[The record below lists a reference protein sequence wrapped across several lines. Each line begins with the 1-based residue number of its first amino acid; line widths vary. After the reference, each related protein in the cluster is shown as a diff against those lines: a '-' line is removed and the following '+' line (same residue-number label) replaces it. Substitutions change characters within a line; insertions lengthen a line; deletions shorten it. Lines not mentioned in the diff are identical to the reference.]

1 MSRAFQTFVKLKYRA
16 PSQLS
21 RSLVS
26 QAFHCQEEWNA
37 RLVSP
42 IFQKI
47 KLGEFFVELDKK
59 FSHEYRGSAVDV
71 DIFAQAASS
80 PADCEQLEELLY
92 KLRRTPHTIFS
103 PASTHHA
110 AIRALLKA
118 EEHPEGGEQVH
129 HLVKMLED
137 RMNYGLFM
145 DDYTTILLLDYMLE
159 NKRLLEGA
167 RIASQLMFQEESREG
182 PGAVLGNLASWR
194 YCKQA
199 RDVPWF
205 FDTENPVDENPGEVI
220 RVRVKGMVPNNY
232 NDEHFDLKDGK
243 IILGKTLVYLNN
255 GDDNLNKSLRC
266 LGYILSDKMD
276 SAKSI
281 EPFTISE
288 EVLEIALEVA
298 KSDDIKEFLSS
309 LQTETN
315 CVDDILLKRCQES
328 LATSEAPIV
337 DNQKKMY
344 KEWSS
349 NRDQMLEDEYKL
361 LQRRGRLEAIQ
372 QTKEEL
378 AKEEEKLFFFENFDK
393 LEIEKDEKDLA
404 WRRTFPNRSFNSP
417 GYFRKPRFVS
427 KPGEERKISRVD
439 RREIKRG
446 PPK

>member
-1 MSRAFQTFVKLKYRA
+1 MNSSMSRAFQTFVKLKYRA
-16 PSQLS
+16 QSQLS

-26 QAFHCQEEWNA
+26 QAFHCQEEWSA
-37 RLVSP
+37 RLASP

-103 PASTHHA
+103 PPSTNHA

-129 HLVKMLED
+129 HIVKMLDD

-167 RIASQLMFQEESREG
+167 RIASHLMFQEESREG
-182 PGAVLGNLASWR
+182 PGAAMANLASWR

-199 RDVPWF
+199 RDMPWF
-205 FDTENPVDENPGEVI
+205 FETEIPVDENPDEVI

-232 NDEHFDLKDGK
+232 NDEHFDLRNGN

-255 GDDNLNKSLRC
+255 GDDNLSRSLRC
-266 LGYILSDKMD
+266 LGYVLGNKIDN
-276 SAKSI
+276 AKSLG
-281 EPFTISE
+281 PFTISE
-288 EVLEIALEVA
+288 EVLEIAQEVA
-298 KSDDIKEFLSS
+298 QSNDIKEYLSS
-309 LQTETN
+309 LSTETN
-315 CVDDILLKRCQES
+315 NVNDALLKICQES
-328 LATSEAPIV
+328 LSASEASIIE
-337 DNQKKMY
+337 NQRKMY
-344 KEWSS
+344 KEWST
-349 NRDQMLEDEYKL
+349 NRDQMLGKIRIYKVFETRL
-361 LQRRGRLEAIQ
+361 NVLFYRG
-372 QTKEEL
+372 
-378 AKEEEKLFFFENFDK
+378 
-393 LEIEKDEKDLA
+393 
-404 WRRTFPNRSFNSP
+404 
-417 GYFRKPRFVS
+417 
-427 KPGEERKISRVD
+427 
-439 RREIKRG
+439 
-446 PPK
+446 

>member
-16 PSQLS
+16 QSQLS

-26 QAFHCQEEWNA
+26 QAFHCQEEWSA
-37 RLVSP
+37 RLASP

-103 PASTHHA
+103 PPSTNHA
-110 AIRALLKA
+110 AIRALLTA

-129 HLVKMLED
+129 HIVKMLDD

-167 RIASQLMFQEESREG
+167 RIASHLMFQEESREG
-182 PGAVLGNLASWR
+182 PGAAMANLASWR

-199 RDVPWF
+199 RDMPWF
-205 FDTENPVDENPGEVI
+205 FETEIPVDENPDEVI

-232 NDEHFDLKDGK
+232 NDEHFDLRNGN

-255 GDDNLNKSLRC
+255 GDDNLSRSLRC
-266 LGYILSDKMD
+266 LGYVLGNKIDN
-276 SAKSI
+276 AKSLG
-281 EPFTISE
+281 PFTISE
-288 EVLEIALEVA
+288 EVLEIAQEVA
-298 KSDDIKEFLSS
+298 QSDDIKEYLSS
-309 LQTETN
+309 LSTETN
-315 CVDDILLKRCQES
+315 NVNDALLKICQES
-328 LATSEAPIV
+328 LSASEASIIE
-337 DNQKKMY
+337 NQRKMY
-344 KEWSS
+344 KEWST
-349 NRDQMLEDEYKL
+349 NRDQMLGKIRIYKVFETRL
-361 LQRRGRLEAIQ
+361 NVLFYRG
-372 QTKEEL
+372 
-378 AKEEEKLFFFENFDK
+378 
-393 LEIEKDEKDLA
+393 
-404 WRRTFPNRSFNSP
+404 
-417 GYFRKPRFVS
+417 
-427 KPGEERKISRVD
+427 
-439 RREIKRG
+439 
-446 PPK
+446 

>member
-1 MSRAFQTFVKLKYRA
+1 MRRAFQTFVKLKYRA
-16 PSQLS
+16 PSQLT

-182 PGAVLGNLASWR
+182 PGAALGNLASWR

-266 LGYILSDKMD
+266 LGFILSDKMD

-281 EPFTISE
+281 EPFTISK
-288 EVLEIALEVA
+288 EVLEIALDVA
-298 KSDDIKEFLSS
+298 KSDDIKEYLSS

-315 CVDDILLKRCQES
+315 SVDDILLNRCQES
-328 LATSEAPIV
+328 LASSEAPIV

-349 NRDQMLEDEYKL
+349 NRDQMLGKI
-361 LQRRGRLEAIQ
+361 RV
-372 QTKEEL
+372 
-378 AKEEEKLFFFENFDK
+378 N
-393 LEIEKDEKDLA
+393 
-404 WRRTFPNRSFNSP
+404 NR
-417 GYFRKPRFVS
+417 VT
-427 KPGEERKISRVD
+427 
-439 RREIKRG
+439 
-446 PPK
+446 

>member
-16 PSQLS
+16 QSQLS

-26 QAFHCQEEWNA
+26 QAFHCQEEWSA
-37 RLVSP
+37 RLASP

-103 PASTHHA
+103 PPSTNHA

-129 HLVKMLED
+129 HIVKMLDD

-167 RIASQLMFQEESREG
+167 RIASHLMFQEESREG
-182 PGAVLGNLASWR
+182 PGAAMANLASWR

-199 RDVPWF
+199 RDMPWF
-205 FDTENPVDENPGEVI
+205 FETEIPVDENPDEVI

-232 NDEHFDLKDGK
+232 NDEHFDLRNGNM
-243 IILGKTLVYLNN
+243 ILGKTLVYLNN
-255 GDDNLNKSLRC
+255 GDDNLSRSLRC
-266 LGYILSDKMD
+266 LGYVLGNKIDN
-276 SAKSI
+276 AKSLG
-281 EPFTISE
+281 PFTISE
-288 EVLEIALEVA
+288 EVLEIAQEVA
-298 KSDDIKEFLSS
+298 QSDDIKEYLSS
-309 LQTETN
+309 LSTETN
-315 CVDDILLKRCQES
+315 NVNDALLKICQES
-328 LATSEAPIV
+328 LSASEASIIE
-337 DNQKKMY
+337 NQRKMY
-344 KEWSS
+344 KDWST
-349 NRDQMLEDEYKL
+349 NRDQMLGKIRIYKVFETRL
-361 LQRRGRLEAIQ
+361 NVLFYRG
-372 QTKEEL
+372 
-378 AKEEEKLFFFENFDK
+378 
-393 LEIEKDEKDLA
+393 
-404 WRRTFPNRSFNSP
+404 
-417 GYFRKPRFVS
+417 
-427 KPGEERKISRVD
+427 
-439 RREIKRG
+439 
-446 PPK
+446 

>member
-1 MSRAFQTFVKLKYRA
+1 MSRAFQTFVKLQHRA

-37 RLVSP
+37 RLASP

-103 PASTHHA
+103 PASTNHA

-118 EEHPEGGEQVH
+118 EDHPEGGEQVH
-129 HLVKMLED
+129 HIVKMLED

-145 DDYTTILLLDYMLE
+145 DDYTAILLLDYMLE

-182 PGAVLGNLASWR
+182 PGAALGNLASWR

-205 FDTENPVDENPGEVI
+205 LDTENPVDENPDEVI
-220 RVRVKGMVPNNY
+220 RVRVKGMVPNKY
-232 NDEHFDLKDGK
+232 NDEHFDLNDGK

-266 LGYILSDKMD
+266 LGYILSDKTD
-276 SAKSI
+276 SAKSLG
-281 EPFTISE
+281 PFTISE

-298 KSDDIKEFLSS
+298 KSEDIKEYLSS

-315 CVDDILLKRCQES
+315 NVDDILLKRCQES
-328 LATSEAPIV
+328 LATSEPQIV

-349 NRDQMLEDEYKL
+349 NRDQMLGK
-361 LQRRGRLEAIQ
+361 I
-372 QTKEEL
+372 
-378 AKEEEKLFFFENFDK
+378 LF
-393 LEIEKDEKDLA
+393 L
-404 WRRTFPNRSFNSP
+404 
-417 GYFRKPRFVS
+417 V
-427 KPGEERKISRVD
+427 
-439 RREIKRG
+439 
-446 PPK
+446 

>member
-1 MSRAFQTFVKLKYRA
+1 MNSSMSRAFQTFVKLKYRA
-16 PSQLS
+16 QSQLS

-26 QAFHCQEEWNA
+26 QAFHCQEEWSA
-37 RLVSP
+37 RLASP

-103 PASTHHA
+103 PPSTNHA

-129 HLVKMLED
+129 HIVKMLDD

-167 RIASQLMFQEESREG
+167 RIASHLMFQEESREG
-182 PGAVLGNLASWR
+182 PGAAMANLASWR

-199 RDVPWF
+199 RDMPWF
-205 FDTENPVDENPGEVI
+205 FETEIPVDENPDEVI

-232 NDEHFDLKDGK
+232 NDEHFDLRNGN

-255 GDDNLNKSLRC
+255 GDDNLSRSLRC
-266 LGYILSDKMD
+266 LGYVLGNKIDN
-276 SAKSI
+276 AKSLG
-281 EPFTISE
+281 PFTISE
-288 EVLEIALEVA
+288 EVLEIAQEVA
-298 KSDDIKEFLSS
+298 QSDDIKEYLSS
-309 LQTETN
+309 LSTETN
-315 CVDDILLKRCQES
+315 NVNDALLKICQES
-328 LATSEAPIV
+328 LSASEASIIE
-337 DNQKKMY
+337 NQRKMY
-344 KEWSS
+344 KEWST
-349 NRDQMLEDEYKL
+349 NRDQMLGKIRIYKVFETRL
-361 LQRRGRLEAIQ
+361 NVLFYRG
-372 QTKEEL
+372 
-378 AKEEEKLFFFENFDK
+378 
-393 LEIEKDEKDLA
+393 
-404 WRRTFPNRSFNSP
+404 
-417 GYFRKPRFVS
+417 
-427 KPGEERKISRVD
+427 
-439 RREIKRG
+439 
-446 PPK
+446 